1 MKYFFHPWVLRYVR
15 KYERYFQLIVR
26 TLLCNITFTKHV
38 SYFIN
43 QSFIQVNHHFL
54 QNNSVF
60 QEIEHP
66 RWGAIMGVLTT
77 KDIKA
82 GQELFAHYGYTST
95 TFPSDVPWY
104 WEQKRKIEKNERSK
118 TKRTKT

>member
-15 KYERYFQLIVR
+15 KYEIYIQLIAT
-26 TLLCNITFTKHV
+26 TLLTFTKHV
-38 SYFIN
+38 SNFIN

-118 TKRTKT
+118 SKRTKT